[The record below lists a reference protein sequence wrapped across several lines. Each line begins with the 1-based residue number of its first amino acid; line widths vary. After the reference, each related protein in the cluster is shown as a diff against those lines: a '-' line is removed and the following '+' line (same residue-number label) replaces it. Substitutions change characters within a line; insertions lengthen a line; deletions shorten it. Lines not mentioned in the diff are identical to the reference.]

1 MASRLERMQ
10 NLNDLRQYVKQTLC
24 EHNQLEIAAF
34 PLTERILTRGG
45 RPCGIFFCLHG
56 PRLVKF
62 SAIWETEQNTILF
75 YGPTG
80 ERTQRVQLVDSLR
93 LEAAAAA

>member
-10 NLNDLRQYVKQTLC
+10 NLNDLRQYVKDTLC
-24 EHNQLEIAAF
+24 FQNELEVTAF
-34 PLTERILTRGG
+34 SMTERILIRAG

-62 SAIWETEQNTILF
+62 TAIWETQQNSILF

-80 ERTQRVQLVDSLR
+80 ERIERVQLVEAPC
-93 LEAAAAA
+93 LETAAA